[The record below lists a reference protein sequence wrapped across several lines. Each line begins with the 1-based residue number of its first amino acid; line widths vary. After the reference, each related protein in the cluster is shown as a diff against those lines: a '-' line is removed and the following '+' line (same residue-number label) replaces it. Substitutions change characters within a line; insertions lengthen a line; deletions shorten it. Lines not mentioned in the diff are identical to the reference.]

1 MGLPGGL
8 FFLPVESLRVMASP
22 LFVLRRICGI
32 NALLDLCTMFA
43 FHDGDVVLALQV
55 EPELR

>member
-1 MGLPGGL
+1 M
-8 FFLPVESLRVMASP
+8 
-22 LFVLRRICGI
+22 
-32 NALLDLCTMFA
+32 NALLDLYTMFA